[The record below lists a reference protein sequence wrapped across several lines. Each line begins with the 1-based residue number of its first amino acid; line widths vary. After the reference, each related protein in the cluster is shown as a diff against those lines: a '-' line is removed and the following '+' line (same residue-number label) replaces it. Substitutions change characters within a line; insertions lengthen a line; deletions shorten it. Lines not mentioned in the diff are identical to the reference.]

1 MLLSDVGLHDS
12 FLSIESDEDEQEE
25 VPTTIGVSERMEKR
39 IKDYYAEYWKTP
51 DWDGLYPEF
60 HGESGPVD
68 HTNPSEHNALDFV
81 RLVWGSEV
89 CEWLSV
95 ETNRY
100 AQQKGVCNW
109 EQTNSDEML
118 SF

>member
-1 MLLSDVGLHDS
+1 
-12 FLSIESDEDEQEE
+12 
-25 VPTTIGVSERMEKR
+25 MEKR

-51 DWDGLYPEF
+51 DWNGLYPEF

-68 HTNPSEHNALDFV
+68 RTNPSEHDALDFL

-100 AQQKGVCNW
+100 EKQKGVCNW
-109 EQTNSDEML
+109 EQTNSDEIL
-118 SF
+118 SFLGALLLMSRCVPCPIRCNALAIDMVTSCIY